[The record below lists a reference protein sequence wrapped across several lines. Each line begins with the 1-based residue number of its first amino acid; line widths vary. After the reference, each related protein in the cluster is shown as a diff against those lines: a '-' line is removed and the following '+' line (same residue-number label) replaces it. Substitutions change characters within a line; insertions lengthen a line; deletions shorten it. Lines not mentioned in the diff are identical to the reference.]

1 MTRIRDR
8 WLLIAGLIL
17 VIAGLAGGSV
27 TRPGWWAGMG
37 NRHSPMMGGWG
48 AATGAPP
55 IQGAAEVEVVAT
67 EFAFSPNEITVAA
80 GRPINLT
87 LVNEGS
93 VPHDLVV
100 VEFDLRIEAGP
111 GRSST
116 AGFAPS
122 DPGEYSVVCTYPGHA
137 GAGMRATMI
146 VVGP

>member
-1 MTRIRDR
+1 M
-8 WLLIAGLIL
+8 
-17 VIAGLAGGSV
+17 
-27 TRPGWWAGMG
+27 
-37 NRHSPMMGGWG
+37 
-48 AATGAPP
+48 
-55 IQGAAEVEVVAT
+55 EVKVVAT
-67 EFAFSPNEITVAA
+67 EFAYSPNEVTVAA

-100 VEFDLRIEAGP
+100 ADFDLHVEAWP
-111 GRSST
+111 GQSST

-122 DPGEYSVVCTYPGHA
+122 EPGQYSIVCTYAGHA

>member
-1 MTRIRDR
+1 M
-8 WLLIAGLIL
+8 
-17 VIAGLAGGSV
+17 GS
-27 TRPGWWAGMG
+27 W
-37 NRHSPMMGGWG
+37 HSSMMGGWG
-48 AATGAPP
+48 ASTGAPP
-55 IQGAAEVEVVAT
+55 IQGAAEVAVVAT

-100 VEFDLRIEAGP
+100 PELDLRVEARP
-111 GRSST
+111 GQSST

-122 DPGEYSVVCTYPGHA
+122 ERGQYSIVCTYAGHA